1 MVREKE
7 FMNESGRG
15 EEKLNDYQTRT
26 APEVDKGRRETSD
39 TEQFKDFSSLQKQSI
54 WENRS

>member
-1 MVREKE
+1 MACEKE

-39 TEQFKDFSSLQKQSI
+39 TEQF
-54 WENRS
+54 